1 MKAAE
6 DAGQGGRAAA
16 ERAPGHEAARG
27 EPYDPRTVQEKW
39 QERWAALGPF
49 RASDDPADPRERF
62 YMVDMF
68 PYPSGDLHMGHAEAY
83 AVGDAMARYFFQR
96 GHNVLHPIG
105 WDAFGLPAE
114 NAAIRNNSHPAD
126 WTYKNIETQ
135 AASFARYAVS
145 FDWSRRLYTCDPAY
159 YRWNQWLFL
168 RFFERGLAYRKGG
181 YVNWCPKDQ
190 TVLANEQV
198 IAGRCERCGTEVVR
212 RVLTQ
217 WYFKITEYADRL
229 LADAEALE
237 GNCPDRVLT
246 MQRNWIGRS
255 TGADVDFVV
264 EGRDEPITVYT
275 TRPDTLYGATFM
287 VVAADST
294 LASELCAE
302 GQRAEFEA
310 YLAQVRK
317 LTDIE
322 RQSTDREK
330 TGVFLGV
337 YAVNPV
343 NGERIPMWA
352 ADYVLPDYGT
362 GAIMAVPA
370 HDQRDL
376 DFARKFGLPV
386 QIVVATD
393 QPDPA
398 ATGVATPGDGV
409 LVNSGPLDG
418 LSKREAIDRITDIL
432 SGKGLGK
439 AAVNYRLRDWLLSRQ
454 RFWGTPIP
462 IIHCPSCGEVPV
474 PEEQL
479 PVELPD
485 LRGADLTPKGV
496 SPLAAATDWVN
507 VECPKCGG
515 PAKRDTD
522 TMDTFVDSSWYQ
534 FRYTSPRY
542 EGGPFRQEDVE
553 RWAPVD
559 LYVGGVEHAILHLL
573 YARFFTKVLQDMG
586 LLSFG
591 EPFTRL
597 INQGQVINRG
607 KAMSKSLGNGV
618 DLGEQIALYGVDAI
632 RLTMVFASPPQD
644 DIDWADVNPDA
655 MVKFLGRVRRI
666 AADVAAAGTP
676 QRDFG
681 DGHRDLRRV
690 VHRIVDEVTRQV
702 ESFHLNVAVA
712 RLMELV
718 SAVRKA
724 IDSGAGPADPAVREG
739 AEALAVMLSLFAPYT
754 AEECWEVLGGLDH
767 VGPDGIQSVAR
778 ASWPVA
784 DPALL
789 VQETIT
795 CVVQVNGKV
804 RDRLEVSPDITEAE
818 LRDLALAASG
828 AARALTGLGIQRVV
842 VRPPKLVNIVAAL
855 HAAEN
860 RYHLA
865 EDGGV
870 IAEDRREGRVV
881 GHQPDVPVALLERL
895 DGGLAVDHGRDDL
908 AVLRVLLLAD
918 DDPVPVG
925 DGSVDHRVTG
935 DLEHEQVALAD

>member
-1 MKAAE
+1 MT
-6 DAGQGGRAAA
+6 AA
-16 ERAPGHEAARG
+16 ERADEAKA
-27 EPYDPRTVQEKW
+27 YDPRDVQDKW
-39 QERWAALGPF
+39 QVRWADMDPF
-49 RASDDPADPRERF
+49 RASDDPDDPRERF
-62 YMVDMF
+62 YLVDMF

-83 AVGDAMARYFFQR
+83 AIGDAMARYWFLR
-96 GHNVLHPIG
+96 GKNVLHPIG

-114 NAAIRNNSHPAD
+114 NAAIRNNTHPAD
-126 WTYKNIETQ
+126 WTYKNIDTQ
-135 AASFARYAVS
+135 AASFRRYATS
-145 FDWSRRLYTCDPAY
+145 FDWSRRLATCDPEY

-168 RFFERGLAYRKGG
+168 RFFDRGLAYRKGG
-181 YVNWCPKDQ
+181 YVNWCPHDQ

-198 IAGRCERCGTEVVR
+198 INGRCERCGHEVVR

-229 LADAEALE
+229 LADAAALE
-237 GNCPDRVLT
+237 GNWPDRVLT

-264 EGRDEPITVYT
+264 EGRDEPVTVYT
-275 TRPDTLYGATFM
+275 TRPDTLFGATFM
-287 VVAADST
+287 VVAADSA
-294 LASELCAE
+294 LAAELCTA

-310 YLAQVRK
+310 YVAQVRK

-386 QIVVATD
+386 QVVVATD

-398 ATGVATPGDGV
+398 ASGVATPGDGV

-418 LSKREAIDRITDIL
+418 LPKREAIDRIIEIL
-432 SGKGLGK
+432 ANKGLGRS
-439 AAVNYRLRDWLLSRQ
+439 AVNYRLRDWLLSRQ

-515 PAKRDTD
+515 PARRDTD

-534 FRYTSPRY
+534 FRYCSPHY
-542 EGGPFRQEDVE
+542 EGGPFRREDVE

-597 INQGQVINRG
+597 MNQGQVLNRG

-618 DLGEQIALYGVDAI
+618 DLGEQIGLYGVDAI
-632 RLTMVFASPPQD
+632 RLTMIFASPPQD

-655 MVKFLGRVRRI
+655 MVKFLGRVWRI
-666 AADVAAAGTP
+666 AAEVAAAGRAN
-676 QRDFG
+676 RDFG
-681 DGHRDLRRV
+681 DGDRDLRRV
-690 VHRIVDEVTRQV
+690 THRVIDEVTRQV
-702 ESFHLNVAVA
+702 ENYHLNVAVA

-718 SAVRKA
+718 NAARKA
-724 IDSGAGPADPAVREG
+724 IDSGPGAADPAVREA

-754 AEECWEVLGGLDH
+754 AEECWEALGGP
-767 VGPDGIQSVAR
+767 VRPAGILSVAR
-778 ASWPVA
+778 ASWPAA
-784 DPALL
+784 DEALL

-804 RDRLEVSPDITEAE
+804 RDRLEVSPDIAESE
-818 LRDLALAASG
+818 LRDLALAAPG
-828 AARALTGLGIQRVV
+828 ITRALSGQEIKRVV
-842 VRPPKLVNIVAAL
+842 VRPPKLVNIVA
-855 HAAEN
+855 
-860 RYHLA
+860 
-865 EDGGV
+865 G
-870 IAEDRREGRVV
+870 
-881 GHQPDVPVALLERL
+881 
-895 DGGLAVDHGRDDL
+895 
-908 AVLRVLLLAD
+908 
-918 DDPVPVG
+918 
-925 DGSVDHRVTG
+925 
-935 DLEHEQVALAD
+935 